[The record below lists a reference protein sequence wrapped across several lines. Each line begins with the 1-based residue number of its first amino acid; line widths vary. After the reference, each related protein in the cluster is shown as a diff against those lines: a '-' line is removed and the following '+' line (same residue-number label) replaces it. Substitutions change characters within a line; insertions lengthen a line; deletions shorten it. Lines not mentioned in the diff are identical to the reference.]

1 VLASDPMWPGN
12 ESFLFDGTY
21 IRPSLRPESSS
32 PRLRV
37 ELGPRGRECFACAR
51 GGEDRELHAP
61 RRIARSFPQSLEE
74 RGHLLIRHRREVAEL
89 AAPCPLARLAANRRG
104 RVVRP

>member
-1 VLASDPMWPGN
+1 MWPGN
-12 ESFLFDGTY
+12 ESFLSDGTY

-51 GGEDRELHAP
+51 PGEDRELHPP

-74 RGHLLIRHRREVAEL
+74 RGHLLISHRPEVTSL
-89 AAPCPLARLAANRRG
+89 PPPHPLARLAATPH
-104 RVVRP
+104 RPVSPPLTH